1 MIQEWLADRTVV
13 QGSGP
18 GPGVGGGV
26 RRPAG
31 EPVRWVPV
39 CLLSLWLCGAVHG
52 ADIVEQIVA
61 HVPAQVH
68 SYRQMMAELT
78 ALTTTGRVTLTSL
91 GNSVKGRSI
100 VAVAVHSPDAVFGQ
114 GRRLF
119 VIARQH
125 GSEPAGTQAAMAL
138 IRHFA
143 TSQGA
148 LEQGTLRRVTLIL
161 VPMANPDGADG
172 GRRANANGADLNRD
186 WASQRQPETRAIERA
201 VAAWKPHAIMDL
213 HELPRSSSKPEYT
226 ISFLETIG
234 SGPGIAKAVSDHTIP
249 AALDLSGWLKAY
261 GHRANI
267 YYNGA
272 HKDRRLCHRHFGLT
286 RGIPSFL
293 VESKTGA
300 GRSMQQRV
308 SFHVLCMLVVT
319 NHLLHLDGG
328 DPPAPPPT
336 QVAQSPPDTGPCRVK
351 VQFTPSPDGDGGCG
365 SLEAVV
371 TGGQDVRFVRFH
383 LDGQLWMLSNMTPYQ
398 CPLDAG
404 QMEEGTHELTV
415 EAVDGQGQVLA
426 RYRRQVIV
434 GEPTALA
441 E

>member
-1 MIQEWLADRTVV
+1 MPLWAL
-13 QGSGP
+13 
-18 GPGVGGGV
+18 
-26 RRPAG
+26 
-31 EPVRWVPV
+31 V
-39 CLLSLWLCGAVHG
+39 CLPVLLLCGAGHC
-52 ADIVEQIVA
+52 ADIVQQIVE
-61 HVPAQVH
+61 HVPPAVH
-68 SYRQMMAELT
+68 GYGRMLAELS
-78 ALTTTGRVTLTSL
+78 ALTSTGRVTLTSL
-91 GNSVKGRSI
+91 GNSVNGRSI
-100 VAVAVHSPDAVFGQ
+100 VAVALHAPGAYS
-114 GRRLF
+114 GREKRLF

-125 GSEPAGTQAAMAL
+125 GSEPAGTEAAMAF
-138 IRHFA
+138 IRHFS

-148 LEQGTLRRVTLIL
+148 LEQATLRRVTFLI
-161 VPMANPDGADG
+161 VPMANPDGAES
-172 GRRANANGADLNRD
+172 GRRANANGVDLNRD
-186 WASQRQPETRAIERA
+186 WVAQRQPETQALERA

-213 HELPRSSSKPEYT
+213 HELPGSSSRPEYA

-234 SGPGIAKAVSDHTIP
+234 SGAGISKAVSAHTIP

-267 YYNGA
+267 FYNGA

-308 SFHVLCMLVVT
+308 SFQVLCMLVVT
-319 NHLLHLDGG
+319 NHLLHWGAKDA
-328 DPPAPPPT
+328 PPAPPV
-336 QVAQSPPDTGPCRVK
+336 QVAANPAPSGPCRVR
-351 VQFTPSPDGDGGCG
+351 VQYTPSPDGDGGAG

-383 LDGQLWMLSNMTPYQ
+383 LDGQLWMLSNMAPYQ

-404 QMEEGTHELTV
+404 QLEEGTHELTV
-415 EAVDGQGQVLA
+415 EAVDGEGQVLA

-434 GEPTALA
+434 GEPSAVA